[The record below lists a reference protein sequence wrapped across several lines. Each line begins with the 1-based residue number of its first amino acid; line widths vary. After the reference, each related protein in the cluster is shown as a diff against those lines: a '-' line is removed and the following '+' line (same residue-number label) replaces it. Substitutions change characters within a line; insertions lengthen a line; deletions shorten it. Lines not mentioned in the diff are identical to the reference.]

1 MTQPAAG
8 WYPDP
13 SDPSRQRY
21 FDGTAWTD
29 NYAPF
34 GPPAP
39 AAQTAPKP
47 GMSRGLKVGL
57 AAGAVLVVGVGL
69 LNSGDAEKAT
79 GSTSGPSAQ
88 AAPSPRS
95 SPSAG
100 SDLRPAKDPD
110 VPAPAGSAVRD
121 GKFEFQV
128 LGVERGATSIDDAFG
143 PEIAKGEFFTV
154 RIRVTNV
161 GDDARSFSAT
171 NQKLIINGNEYEA
184 TSLLDNGWM
193 EDINP
198 GLGIDTQVTFDIPKG
213 AVPTAIEFHDSM
225 FSGGAT
231 VAL

>member
-1 MTQPAAG
+1 LTQPIAG

-21 FDGTAWTD
+21 FDGRAWTE

-34 GPPAP
+34 PASPPGIGQP
-39 AAQTAPKP
+39 AKP

-57 AAGAVLVVGVGL
+57 GIGAAVLVLIVLGSFGSSDKSTESKPSSTAPTASL
-69 LNSGDAEKAT
+69 SEP
-79 GSTSGPSAQ
+79 STSAVKPVV
-88 AAPSPRS
+88 
-95 SPSAG
+95 
-100 SDLRPAKDPD
+100 KDED
-110 VPAPAGSAVRD
+110 VPAPAGSTVRD

-128 LGVERGATSIDDAFG
+128 LGVQRGATSVDDAFG

-154 RIRVTNV
+154 KLRITNV

-184 TSLLDNGWM
+184 TSIMDDGWM

-198 GLGIDTQVTFDIPKG
+198 GLGIEASATFDIPPG
-213 AVPTAIEFHDSM
+213 ATPAAIECHDSM
-225 FSGGAT
+225 FSGGALL
-231 VAL
+231 AL